1 MNLYSQVKS
10 KKRICDMIACF
21 PLWRGAFSCVN
32 FLFIFPASVQWCCY
46 ARCIVTW
53 ISPPFFLLE
62 KVMFSSEDPD
72 VILVRFWC
80 YSNDSLIRFFSPLF
94 QDQFYSWKTGRFPS
108 WDSDI
113 ILERLPGFFQ
123 DQYDILFFFR
133 WGWNFSLFWMK
144 PILIRGRQLF
154 DHFYSFFLG
163 EICLQLVFIFFKRP
177 MILFSNMPEAV
188 VYGWVSC
195 LL

>member
-1 MNLYSQVKS
+1 MTWL
-10 KKRICDMIACF
+10 
-21 PLWRGAFSCVN
+21 
-32 FLFIFPASVQWCCY
+32 PASLFGAALSHVL
-46 ARCIVTW
+46 IVWFFFLQVSSGAATHVALW
-53 ISPPFFLLE
+53 LGSVCLFFLLE

-123 DQYDILFFFR
+123 DQYDIFFFR

-154 DHFYSFFLG
+154 DHFYSFFFGRNLSPT
-163 EICLQLVFIFFKRP
+163 CFYFF
-177 MILFSNMPEAV
+177 
-188 VYGWVSC
+188 
-195 LL
+195 